1 MKKINLEDWTFIGK
15 YNFAAKWLRPFCS
28 YYLVREDDKTIRRI
42 QKVSLYAYILMF
54 IPLHFVQAIV
64 LMWDG
69 GLKEFE
75 IFKRELGFDTL
86 KHGMLSYTRA
96 ETILESCF

>member
-1 MKKINLEDWTFIGK
+1 MRKINLEDWTFIGK
-15 YNFAAKWLRPFCS
+15 YNFAAKWLQPFCS
-28 YYLVREDDKTIRRI
+28 YYLVREDDKTIKRI

-54 IPLHFVQAIV
+54 IPLHLLQAIV

-75 IFKRELGFDTL
+75 IFKRDLGFDILNYGT
-86 KHGMLSYTRA
+86 LSYTKA
-96 ETILESCF
+96 NTILESHY